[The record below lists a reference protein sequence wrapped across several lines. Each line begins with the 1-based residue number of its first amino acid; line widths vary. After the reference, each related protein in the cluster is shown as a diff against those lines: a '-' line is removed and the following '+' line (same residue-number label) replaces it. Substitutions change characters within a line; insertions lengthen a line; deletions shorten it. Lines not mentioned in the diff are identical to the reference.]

1 MLQQVR
7 RCGLPKSIHMLQHN
21 SIGENGVCKDANSK
35 GAQMFEDAKKEY
47 DQAIDRNITL
57 GELANQK
64 TTTSRPRP
72 YRVLSK
78 VIIFSG
84 IAIVIALLII
94 L

>member
-1 MLQQVR
+1 
-7 RCGLPKSIHMLQHN
+7 
-21 SIGENGVCKDANSK
+21 
-35 GAQMFEDAKKEY
+35 MFEDAKKEY
-47 DQAIDRNITL
+47 DQAIDRNNTL

-64 TTTSRPRP
+64 TSTSDPSP
-72 YRVLSK
+72 HRVLSK